1 MLESIGEAVYES
13 FIMFPFLF
21 IAYVLMEYIEHKGES
36 KITIYMKKAKSI
48 GPILGALFG
57 VIPQCGFS
65 IIASGLYLNGNITL
79 GTLLSVFISTSDE
92 AIPILIAYP
101 SRYQSLIVIVLMKIV
116 LGIIVGYVI
125 DFLIQKYHF
134 KQYRLKQYLHK
145 DCHEEVQHHSLFY
158 VALRHTIKIFLFIL
172 VVNIVFTILVDLIG
186 TDTLAMML
194 GRGSL
199 WQVFIAAL
207 FGFIPHCAASVILTQ
222 LYVTGIVTFA
232 SLCAGLI
239 TSSGLGLLVLL
250 RMNKYKKDVLRIVI
264 ILYGVSVL
272 TGVILSFMF

>member
-172 VVNIVFTILVDLIG
+172 
-186 TDTLAMML
+186 
-194 GRGSL
+194 S
-199 WQVFIAAL
+199 
-207 FGFIPHCAASVILTQ
+207 
-222 LYVTGIVTFA
+222 
-232 SLCAGLI
+232 
-239 TSSGLGLLVLL
+239 
-250 RMNKYKKDVLRIVI
+250 
-264 ILYGVSVL
+264 
-272 TGVILSFMF
+272 ILSLFYYIHNFHKNNYGI